1 MASVHR
7 SDNPEEEGSKNMQSR
22 REVQQ
27 AQSRGSVLRRI
38 RNTLLVILLILL
50 VGWLAYAVSNQPR
63 SAAKRQ
69 ATQMAEKYAH
79 LQDPKKFYIYN
90 RESTFYTVTGKN
102 RQGQAIL
109 VIVPQKG
116 GHLRVLKQRDGLT
129 AQRVRAMTK
138 AKRHPAKIMKVALGV
153 FNDKPVW
160 EVTYRN
166 RKGQLCY
173 DLINFKSGKYVQ
185 EINNL

>member
-1 MASVHR
+1 
-7 SDNPEEEGSKNMQSR
+7 MQSR

-27 AQSRGSVLRRI
+27 AQSRSSAARRLR
-38 RNTLLVILLILL
+38 NVLLVILFVIL
-50 VGWLAYAVSNQPR
+50 VGWLTYAASNQPR
-63 SAAKRQ
+63 HAAKKQ

-79 LQDPKKFYIYN
+79 LQDPQKFYIYN

-102 RQGQAIL
+102 QQGQPIL
-109 VIVPQKG
+109 VMVPQKG
-116 GHLRVLKQRDGLT
+116 GHIRVLKQSAGLT
-129 AQRVRAMTK
+129 ANQVTNMTK
-138 AKRHPAKIMKVALGV
+138 QRRHPSTVLKVALGI
-153 FNDKPVW
+153 FNDKTVW

-173 DLINFKSGKYVQ
+173 DLINFKTGKYVQ